1 MGSGVQPPIHDALA
15 RVGAPICLA
24 VGDEDLKFQALAAEM
39 SQELPNARV
48 EIVPEAGHSAHTDNP
63 AAFLEL
69 ARRFIADAEAR
80 NTMRLSTAE
89 AALQAI

>member
-1 MGSGVQPPIHDALA
+1 MHDALA
-15 RVGAPICLA
+15 RAGAPICLA
-24 VGDEDLKFQALAAEM
+24 VGEEDLKFRALAAEM

-69 ARRFIADAEAR
+69 ARRFLADAEAR
-80 NTMRLSTAE
+80 NTTSLF
-89 AALQAI
+89 AAGAAPPTHVRTT